1 MNGFNRK
8 KFDWKSLLIKKL
20 RVFLWN
26 PLILNSSGYFK
37 QWQWM
42 KNTKFLWSKMSCFLM
57 FTNKMNKSTNFL
69 HKIKIHEHLK
79 WFRFAP
85 TKRWHVDTI
94 LRVMVIVSIFSQIS
108 ILNHCFNSIIN
119 FLFFFVTFLND
130 ISWIRDFI
138 LSYNPLSSQTTVLIS
153 QIFLL

>member
-1 MNGFNRK
+1 
-8 KFDWKSLLIKKL
+8 
-20 RVFLWN
+20 
-26 PLILNSSGYFK
+26 
-37 QWQWM
+37 M

-108 ILNHCFNSIIN
+108 TLNHGFNLIITFFHISILNHCFNSIIN

-138 LSYNPLSSQTTVLIS
+138 LSYNPLSSQITVLIS